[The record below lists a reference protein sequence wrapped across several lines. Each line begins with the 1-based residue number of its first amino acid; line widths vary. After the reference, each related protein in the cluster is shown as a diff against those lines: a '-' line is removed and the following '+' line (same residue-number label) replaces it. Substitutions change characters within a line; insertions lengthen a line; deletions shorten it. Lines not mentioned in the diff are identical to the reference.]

1 MKQDIRDLFK
11 EEEEDLKTPP
21 KHHRTEFLEKLNTQ
35 NTSKRSSFLWLKIAA
50 VTIVAVT
57 VGFSLFYK
65 DSSEEVLPM
74 LAQLEAVEAEYLK
87 EINTEWQNFVALTD
101 DATLVER
108 FKKKLD
114 ELDADYQNISKQFKA
129 NPNNVEVVEL
139 LIDNL
144 QTRSQIL
151 KDIQKHIKILN
162 QNNEQHEKSI

>member
-1 MKQDIRDLFK
+1 MKQDIRDLFR
-11 EEEEDLKTPP
+11 EEEDLKTPP
-21 KHHRTEFLEKLNTQ
+21 QHHRNEFLDKLKKQ
-35 NTSKRSSFLWLKIAA
+35 NQSKKKRYTRIGA
-50 VTIVAVT
+50 VAVVIIGLT
-57 VGFSLFYK
+57 IGFVLFPK
-65 DSSEEVLPM
+65 QPTENISPFI
-74 LAQLEAVEAEYLK
+74 AQVEAVEAEYLK

-114 ELDADYQNISKQFKA
+114 ELDADYKSISIQFRA
-129 NPNNVEVVEL
+129 NPNNIETVEL

-151 KDIQKHIKILN
+151 KDIQEHIKILN